1 MRQLK
6 TTVGVLSVAALF
18 LPGALEAASC
28 TASARYVSAEAKDDR
43 GWKQAVTLAVTAD
56 KAGNGLVSYT
66 INYTDKAGASFTEG
80 STERYVFDPATA
92 TASGIGPGGTG
103 GATTVS
109 DDVYLSLKGFTV
121 VSVTVNDVS
130 CYKESKGKCTAT
142 ASYVDNGPGSA
153 KGKAKINFNLN
164 SADCAGACNG
174 YVKYSLTW
182 KDAAGAEKTQPGIH
196 NYKVAGSGGGGGV
209 PEVQIVDETLLGN
222 ANCPKGGSCKVTGA
236 TIDKVSCF
244 PAK

>member
-28 TASARYVSAEAKDDR
+28 TATARYVGAEPKDDR
-43 GWKQAVTLAVTAD
+43 GWKQAITIGVSAD

-66 INYTDKAGASFTEG
+66 INYTDKAGASFTTTANEN
-80 STERYVFDPATA
+80 YKFDPATA
-92 TASGIGPGGTG
+92 TASGGGGGTG
-103 GATTVS
+103 GATSVS

-182 KDAAGAEKTQPGIH
+182 KDADGVEKTQPGIH
-196 NYKVAGSGGGGGV
+196 NYKVTGSGGGGGA
-209 PEVQIVDETLLGN
+209 PEVQVVDETLLDN
-222 ANCPKGGSCKVTGA
+222 AKCPKGGSCKVTGI
-236 TIDKVSCF
+236 TVDKVSCF
-244 PAK
+244 AAK

>member
-28 TASARYVSAEAKDDR
+28 TAEARYVKGEAQDAI
-43 GWKQAVTLAVTAD
+43 GFKQALTFAVAAD
-56 KAGNGLVSYT
+56 KAGHGL
-66 INYTDKAGASFTEG
+66 INYTMNFTDKAGASLTEAG
-80 STERYVFDPATA
+80 NESYKFNPAAA
-92 TASGIGPGGTG
+92 TASSGGGGAATG

-109 DDVYLSLKGFTV
+109 HDLYLSLKGFTV
-121 VSVTVNDVS
+121 VGVTVNDVS

-142 ASYVDNGPGSA
+142 ASYVDSGPGSA

-164 SADCAGACNG
+164 SADCAGACSG

-182 KDAAGAEKTQPGIH
+182 KDSAGVEKTQSAIH
-196 NYKVAGSGGGGGV
+196 DYKVTGSGGGGGGK
-209 PEVQIVDETLLGN
+209 PEVQVVDNTNLSPKCSKANPCTL
-222 ANCPKGGSCKVTGA
+222 GSVTV
-236 TIDKVSCF
+236 DKVSCF
-244 PAK
+244 AD